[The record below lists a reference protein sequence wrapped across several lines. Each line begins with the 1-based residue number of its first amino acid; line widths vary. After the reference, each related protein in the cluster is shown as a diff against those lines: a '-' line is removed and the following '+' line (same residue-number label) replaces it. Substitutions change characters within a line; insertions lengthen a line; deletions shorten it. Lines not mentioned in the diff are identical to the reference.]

1 MHLMMVLITRP
12 VLQLLLRSVT
22 NPANGAEKVFNQKD
36 TIILNKTNAMRKN
49 ILVIL
54 TLLVPPAIYA
64 EKKGQA
70 RIDSMAQVIQ
80 TTREDTMRIKAWN
93 LMSLDLARSGKPDS
107 AKQILTSSLNLAKKI
122 NFVRGEANE

>member
-1 MHLMMVLITRP
+1 
-12 VLQLLLRSVT
+12 
-22 NPANGAEKVFNQKD
+22 
-36 TIILNKTNAMRKN
+36 MRKN

-70 RIDSMAQVIQ
+70 RIDSMGQVIQ